1 MIKLLIKLAEKG
13 LLPDAFIRLGISRLC
28 GQRLV
33 EAKAAGAK
41 AMEEKH
47 QEWINLLK
55 ESPVALVPEKAN
67 DQHYEVPPRLFELVL
82 GSNLKYS
89 SGYWPQGTSSL
100 DQSEVKM
107 LKLTSERAYLS
118 DGQQILELGCG
129 WGSLTFYMAQNFPN
143 SKITAVSNSNDQRK
157 FIEKKCEKLQLKNI
171 EVITAD
177 MNDFT
182 IDKEF
187 DRVVSIEM
195 FDHMRN
201 YDELLRRVSGWL
213 KKDGKL
219 FVHIFSHEKIAY
231 PFEDE
236 GQGDWMAREF
246 FSGGQMP
253 SHKLL
258 TCFSSRM
265 KIEKDWRVDGTH
277 YEKTSLAWLN
287 KMDQNKAEVL
297 DLFEKTYGKNEASIW
312 LQRWRIFFMSCEVL
326 FGFNNGSEW
335 GVSHYLFEKP
345 TELS

>member
-67 DQHYEVPPRLFELVL
+67 EQHYEVPPRLFELVL

-107 LKLTSERAYLS
+107 LKLTSERAHLS

-195 FDHMRN
+195 FEHMRN
-201 YDELLRRVSGWL
+201 YGELLRRVSGWL